1 MLNTMLSFVEN
12 VIVIVVVGVSLHYLG
27 GLDWP
32 WAILIGAAVLVA
44 LRWLLPSVRAAR
56 PRVSGRPGSA
66 RTRRPSE
73 IELVRPESQLRS
85 GPEVGSSR

>member
-44 LRWLLPSVRAAR
+44 LRWLLPGVRAAR
-56 PRVSGRPGSA
+56 ERKPPLGG
-66 RTRRPSE
+66 
-73 IELVRPESQLRS
+73 
-85 GPEVGSSR
+85 G

>member
-1 MLNTMLSFVEN
+1 MLNTMLTYVAN
-12 VIVIVVVGVSLHYLG
+12 VIVIVAVGVSVHYLG

-56 PRVSGRPGSA
+56 ERKPPLAGG
-66 RTRRPSE
+66 
-73 IELVRPESQLRS
+73 
-85 GPEVGSSR
+85 G

>member
-1 MLNTMLSFVEN
+1 MLETMLSFVEN

-56 PRVSGRPGSA
+56 ERKPP
-66 RTRRPSE
+66 
-73 IELVRPESQLRS
+73 LV
-85 GPEVGSSR
+85 GGG